1 MFLPGPQVTIPGY
14 TVRMDK
20 YKTSTSRDRIYIAD
34 SDSDSKR
41 YLLVR
46 STDTLKQTYTTLQTE
61 PLLYI
66 GILKPITDDSSCQF
80 LKTDQDV
87 FCDLTFFINELKN
100 TDRELPQEVCLY
112 FLTFFRFAVLLGCS
126 DYPQHYSF
134 SLA

>member
-1 MFLPGPQVTIPGY
+1 
-14 TVRMDK
+14 MDK